1 MSIKIDQS
9 FFQEMIAEKAFFK
22 RGGGEETLFDMF
34 LKSLII
40 FVFIV

>member
-22 RGGGEETLFDMF
+22 SGGEETLFDMF